1 MRRLV
6 LRAAVPVAAVM
17 SLALVACGSSSPSSS
32 SASASGSGGATAGA
46 VSVSI
51 INYPG
56 SDASWLAYIAQQ
68 QGFFKSSNLNVS
80 FVSLQA
86 GPQAMA
92 ALVGGSADIGVLDTD
107 NMAPLLA
114 KGQKYTLLINTVKNF
129 WAVVGSKSLA
139 GKSLAQV
146 VQALKGQS
154 VAAPSVGGTGGR
166 QLDAIFSAY
175 GLSSSAV
182 KIVADPTNVSLT
194 AGRVQAAMTD
204 TIGACRLT
212 TLGYPEL
219 MNFVNPPAATSS
231 YPVGVQSL
239 IGLPG
244 LGYWAKSSWAAANPT
259 AVGRFQKA
267 IEQAT
272 AWAKNPANAKAE
284 DTLLRNSP
292 FNLATMTDSQWATC
306 VSRVT
311 AAFSNSYT
319 ADDAATW
326 QKFVSSQGIAS
337 SLPPSSQWLA
347 AGIPQS

>member
-1 MRRLV
+1 MRRLIA
-6 LRAAVPVAAVM
+6 RAAVPVAAAM
-17 SLALVACGSSSPSSS
+17 SLALAACGSSS
-32 SASASGSGGATAGA
+32 SASGTGGAAAGA
-46 VSVSI
+46 ASVSVIS
-51 INYPG
+51 YPG

-68 QGFFKSSNLNVS
+68 QGFFKANDLNVS

-114 KGQKYTLLINTVKNF
+114 KDQKYTLLINAVTNF

-175 GLSSSAV
+175 GLSGSAV

-219 MNFVNPPAATSS
+219 MNFV
-231 YPVGVQSL
+231 
-239 IGLPG
+239 
-244 LGYWAKSSWAAANPT
+244 
-259 AVGRFQKA
+259 
-267 IEQAT
+267 
-272 AWAKNPANAKAE
+272 
-284 DTLLRNSP
+284 
-292 FNLATMTDSQWATC
+292 
-306 VSRVT
+306 
-311 AAFSNSYT
+311 
-319 ADDAATW
+319 
-326 QKFVSSQGIAS
+326 
-337 SLPPSSQWLA
+337 
-347 AGIPQS
+347 

>member
-17 SLALVACGSSSPSSS
+17 SLALVACGSTASSSS
-32 SASASGSGGATAGA
+32 SAASGSGGATAGA
-46 VSVSI
+46 VNVSI

-139 GKSLAQV
+139 GKSLPQV

-166 QLDAIFSAY
+166 QFDAIFSAY
-175 GLSSSAV
+175 GLSGSAV

-204 TIGACRLT
+204 TIGACLAHDPGLSGTHEFRESASGYVFVSGWCAVAHRAARARV
-212 TLGYPEL
+212 LGEVVLGGRQPRRRQPLPEGDRAGDG
-219 MNFVNPPAATSS
+219 MGEEPCQREGRRYPAAQQPVQPGHDDRQ
-231 YPVGVQSL
+231 PVGDLRQPRHRRVQQL
-239 IGLPG
+239 LH
-244 LGYWAKSSWAAANPT
+244 
-259 AVGRFQKA
+259 GR
-267 IEQAT
+267 
-272 AWAKNPANAKAE
+272 
-284 DTLLRNSP
+284 
-292 FNLATMTDSQWATC
+292 
-306 VSRVT
+306 
-311 AAFSNSYT
+311 
-319 ADDAATW
+319 
-326 QKFVSSQGIAS
+326 
-337 SLPPSSQWLA
+337 
-347 AGIPQS
+347 